1 MRDTINDPPKTD
13 LPSLSRSIR
22 YARWFVVI
30 AALSAVLG
38 YFLWFSAV
46 KQLPLSQLGSDWGQ
60 FGDFVGGVLN
70 PLVAFFAF
78 YWLTRSV
85 LLQKEELMET
95 REALQDSSR
104 SQAQQSEYARTS
116 VRVAALNALINSILM
131 EVQIQRQQT
140 QSLISESRS
149 NPNGHATIPSGE
161 VLYGAM
167 LRDYI
172 LGLDLLNV
180 SRMQK
185 KLEYEDELKNL
196 LQAHR

>member
-1 MRDTINDPPKTD
+1 MRDTTNNSPKTD

-22 YARWFVVI
+22 YAQWFVVGT
-30 AALSAVLG
+30 ALSAVLG
-38 YFLWFSAV
+38 YFVWFSAV
-46 KQLPLSQLGSDWGQ
+46 KQLPLSPLGSDWGQ
-60 FGDFVGGVLN
+60 FGDCFGGVLN

-95 REALQDSSR
+95 RQALQDASI
-104 SQAQQSEYARTS
+104 SQAQQSDYARTS

-131 EVQIQRQQT
+131 EVQIERQQIH
-140 QSLISESRS
+140 SLIAESRS

-172 LGLDLLNV
+172 LGLDLRNV
-180 SRMQK
+180 GRMQK
-185 KLEYEDELKNL
+185 KLEYEDELKKL
-196 LQAHR
+196 LGAHR